1 MYMYIRIYIYVYIYR
16 YLYPRKAGLVLQK
29 SMPSMLRL
37 THITIPFPSMRH
49 SLDDAGVIYIYIN
62 IMIYMF
68 RMSGCRCSP
77 RRPIPMPRDG
87 DDTDQRAEPVATSVQ
102 FQGLLSV
109 SCEDCSSFLHLEK
122 VRRGDDIF
130 HTRVTEL
137 DDRGTNGG
145 QPDDDDPNPTFSEWS
160 DKLHEA
166 EEIVRKV
173 KADIHRVQVSE
184 FCWSTSPRVILD
196 VEPREDRAKE
206 KKDVFAISSD
216 SDSSYT

>member
-1 MYMYIRIYIYVYIYR
+1 MYMYIRIYIYIYYIYR

-62 IMIYMF
+62 ILFYMF

-102 FQGLLSV
+102 LQGLLSV
-109 SCEDCSSFLHLEK
+109 SCEDCSSFLHLY
-122 VRRGDDIF
+122 R
-130 HTRVTEL
+130 
-137 DDRGTNGG
+137 
-145 QPDDDDPNPTFSEWS
+145 W
-160 DKLHEA
+160 
-166 EEIVRKV
+166 
-173 KADIHRVQVSE
+173 
-184 FCWSTSPRVILD
+184 D
-196 VEPREDRAKE
+196 VETIFFTPEWPSLMIEVLMEVNLMMMFRILLSPSEVTNCMKP
-206 KKDVFAISSD
+206 KK
-216 SDSSYT
+216 

>member
-1 MYMYIRIYIYVYIYR
+1 MYTYIYICICIYVYIYICIYIYIYR

-87 DDTDQRAEPVATSVQ
+87 DDTDQRAEPGCNISSIPRSV
-102 FQGLLSV
+102 LNC
-109 SCEDCSSFLHLEK
+109 CEDCSSFLHLY
-122 VRRGDDIF
+122 R
-130 HTRVTEL
+130 
-137 DDRGTNGG
+137 
-145 QPDDDDPNPTFSEWS
+145 W
-160 DKLHEA
+160 
-166 EEIVRKV
+166 
-173 KADIHRVQVSE
+173 
-184 FCWSTSPRVILD
+184 D
-196 VEPREDRAKE
+196 VETIFFTPEWPSLMIEVLMEVNLMMMIRILLSPSGVTNCMKP
-206 KKDVFAISSD
+206 KK
-216 SDSSYT
+216 